1 MKAPKR
7 RIDNAITRLGD
18 SISLLLMHAQIT
30 KEIKKQYS
38 SLVWRNRAEVA
49 GVAVLSTTVTG
60 GLLFSGLPPQ
70 VVGGIGGFGLLGA
83 GALQVYNGRAVEA
96 EEKRLLEDQGLV
108 DTFRRTH
115 VRQINEH
122 DEFVVSIWN
131 RIKEPLKANLNAMGI
146 REMGAVSNK
155 DIAGLQKILDEDIPA
170 LRRLAS
176 PAKWTNG
183 SVGNEEEK
191 EGDTR

>member
-1 MKAPKR
+1 M
-7 RIDNAITRLGD
+7 
-18 SISLLLMHAQIT
+18 
-30 KEIKKQYS
+30 
-38 SLVWRNRAEVA
+38 
-49 GVAVLSTTVTG
+49 AVLSTTVTG